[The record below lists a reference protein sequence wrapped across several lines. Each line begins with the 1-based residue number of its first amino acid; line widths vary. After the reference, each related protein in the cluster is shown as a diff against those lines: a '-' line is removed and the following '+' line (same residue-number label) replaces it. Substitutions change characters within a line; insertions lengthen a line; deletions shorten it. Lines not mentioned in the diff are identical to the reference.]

1 MHRGIGLF
9 QLMILL
15 QTFGKIW
22 MATMITTLCLNLI
35 ISDMK
40 CPFGCDGVL
49 GIHNYDYDAL
59 VDAIVSHE

>member
-1 MHRGIGLF
+1 
-9 QLMILL
+9 
-15 QTFGKIW
+15 
-22 MATMITTLCLNLI
+22 MITTLCLNLI